1 MKFQLRCKIA
11 IVRGYGHKRGI
22 ITALSKFKLIKTSS
36 QIMPAS
42 GKTNLCYTPSASC
55 YTPIFLY
62 GTKLRCCQIF
72 LKKKFAEIMSMSQS
86 AKKSVLPTKSTDCY
100 WAFVRHAVRWECKRA
115 LLFYLAGFWRGRQ
128 RLARNW
134 QTQNP
139 IKSKGFKLRF
149 QSFLKI
155 W

>member
-11 IVRGYGHKRGI
+11 IVRGYDHKRGI
-22 ITALSKFKLIKTSS
+22 ITPLSKFKLIKTSS

-42 GKTNLCYTPSASC
+42 DKTNLCYTPSAQSNSSF
-55 YTPIFLY
+55 YMARYYIVKYSF
-62 GTKLRCCQIF
+62 
-72 LKKKFAEIMSMSQS
+72 KKFAKIMSMSQS

-100 WAFVRHAVRWECKRA
+100 WAFVRHAVCWECKRT
-115 LLFYLAGFWRGRQ
+115 LLFYLAGFWRRRQ
-128 RLARNW
+128 WLARNW

-139 IKSKGFKLRF
+139 IKPKGFKLWF